1 MDDQTII
8 AFNIQDTRNAIDSLK
23 FLASSYSS
31 NAGSDS
37 EYINYVATGSV
48 YNPNVEISTL
58 SVTDVID
65 SSVDVSSFVGKM
77 SNAKTVSN
85 FFKIATDNDG
95 TQGMLVELMKRI
107 YKMEELIMHDVSN
120 LETIVG
126 SVEDFDNSQKVR

>member
-1 MDDQTII
+1 MYDQTII

-37 EYINYVATGSV
+37 EYVNYVSTGSV
-48 YNPNVEISTL
+48 YNPNVEVSTL
-58 SVTDVID
+58 LVTDVID

>member
-1 MDDQTII
+1 MEDQTII

-37 EYINYVATGSV
+37 EYVNYVATGSV
-48 YNPNVEISTL
+48 YNPNVEVSTL
-58 SVTDVID
+58 SVNDVID

>member
-37 EYINYVATGSV
+37 EYVNYVATGSV
-48 YNPNVEISTL
+48 YNSNVEVSTL

>member
-31 NAGSDS
+31 SASSGS
-37 EYINYVATGSV
+37 EYVNYVATGSV
-48 YNPNVEISTL
+48 YTPNVEVSTL

-65 SSVDVSSFVGKM
+65 SSVDLSSFVGKM

-85 FFKIATDNDG
+85 FFKTAVDNDG
-95 TQGMLVELMKRI
+95 AKGMLVELMNRI
-107 YKMEELIMHDVSN
+107 YKLEELIMHDVSN
-120 LETIVG
+120 LETIVN